1 MNTKEATNRILQLR
15 SLIDR
20 HNHLYF
26 VENDPEIGDGQFDR
40 LMLELRSLESSF
52 PDLITHQSPTQRVG
66 AAPLA
71 GFSEI
76 SHALPM
82 LSLSNAFSD
91 TDLSAWYQRLY
102 SMLDDTDFEM
112 ACELKYDG
120 LAVSLLYEQ
129 GLFTRGATRGNGVTG
144 EDVTLNLKTIK
155 TIPLRLHGE
164 FPDLLE
170 VRGEVY
176 FPKSEFIKFNAQ
188 REQEGLQTYANPR
201 NTAAG
206 SLRQLD
212 SNVTAER
219 PLDMFVYSLAQIEDN
234 MSFNTQLETLDYLKS
249 LGFKVNPNNSLAKT
263 VSKVVEYHRIWIQ
276 NLSSLDYDCDGIVVK
291 VNRLDYQQHLGNIG
305 REPRWAIAY
314 KFPAIQAQTRLM
326 DIRLNVG
333 RTGSIN
339 PYALLDPVEVGGVI
353 VKQATLHNS
362 DYIYSKDLRIGDW
375 VVIERA
381 GEVIPQIVRSD
392 KEKRTGNE
400 TPFTMPVSCP
410 SCNEELVN
418 RTDEAAIYCTNST
431 CPAQL
436 ERLVEHFVSKGAMDI
451 EGMGGKVG
459 ISLIQSGLIADVAD
473 IYFLQ
478 KEKLEEIDRMGEK
491 STDNLLKAIN
501 ESKKQPTA
509 RILTSL
515 GIPHVGSEIS
525 YLLMNKFTSIDEL
538 IASDQETLLNIPS
551 IGPKI
556 SESIAEYFS
565 KPNNNRMIEKLRLAG
580 LNMVSE
586 SIIDSENSNLLAD
599 LRFVVTGRLDNY
611 SRTEIQDLIKKHGGK
626 VSSSISKGTDYLL
639 AGQDGGSKLDTASSL
654 GIQIITETEFESL
667 IDNRES

>member
-1 MNTKEATNRILQLR
+1 MDIKDATNRIIELR
-15 SLIDR
+15 SIIDR

-26 VENDPEIGDGQFDR
+26 VENNPEIGDGQFDR
-40 LMLELRSLESSF
+40 LMLELRTLEDSF
-52 PDLITHQSPTQRVG
+52 PDLVTNQSPTQRVG
-66 AAPLA
+66 AAPLT

-76 SHALPM
+76 SHNIPM
-82 LSLSNAFSD
+82 LSLSNAFSNK
-91 TDLSAWYQRLY
+91 DLSAWYQRHY

-129 GLFTRGATRGNGVTG
+129 GLFIQGATRGNGITG
-144 EDVTLNLKTIK
+144 EDVTLNLKTINS
-155 TIPLRLHGE
+155 IPLRLHGE

-188 REQEGLQTYANPR
+188 RELEGLQTYANPR

-212 SNVTAER
+212 SNVTAKR
-219 PLDMFVYSLAQIEDN
+219 PLDIYVYALAQIQSGI
-234 MSFNTQLETLDYLKS
+234 SFNTQLETLDYLKS

-263 VSKVVEYHRIWIQ
+263 VSEVVKYHNIWMQ

-291 VNRLDYQQHLGNIG
+291 VNRLDYQQHLGNVG

-392 KEKRTGNE
+392 KEKRTGSE

-410 SCNEELVN
+410 SCNGALVN
-418 RTDEAAIYCTNST
+418 KADEAAIYCTNAT

-459 ISLIQSGLIADVAD
+459 VSLIQNGLIADVAD

-478 KEKLEEIDRMGEK
+478 KDKLIQIERMGEK
-491 STDNLLKAIN
+491 SADNLLRAIN
-501 ESKKQPTA
+501 KSKKQPPARVLTA
-509 RILTSL
+509 L

-525 YLLMNKFTSIDEL
+525 YLLMDKFTSIDEL

-556 SESIAEYFS
+556 SESVAEYFNN
-565 KPNNNRMIEKLRLAG
+565 PNNSRIIAKFRSAG
-580 LNMVSE
+580 LNMISA
-586 SIIDSENSNLLAD
+586 STSSSENTNLLAN

-611 SRTEIQDLIKKHGGK
+611 SRTEIQDVIKKHGGK

-639 AGQDGGSKLDTASSL
+639 AGQDAGSKLVTASSL
-654 GIQIITETEFESL
+654 GIQVITETEFESL
-667 IDNRES
+667 INNRTG

>member
-1 MNTKEATNRILQLR
+1 MDIKDATNRIIELR
-15 SLIDR
+15 SIIDR

-26 VENDPEIGDGQFDR
+26 VENNPEIGDGQFDR
-40 LMLELRSLESSF
+40 LMLELRTLEDSF
-52 PDLITHQSPTQRVG
+52 PDLVTNQSPTQRVG
-66 AAPLA
+66 AAPLT

-76 SHALPM
+76 SHNIPM
-82 LSLSNAFSD
+82 LSLSNAFSNK
-91 TDLSAWYQRLY
+91 DLSAWYQRHY

-129 GLFTRGATRGNGVTG
+129 GLFIQGATRGNGITG
-144 EDVTLNLKTIK
+144 EDVTLNLKTINS
-155 TIPLRLHGE
+155 IPLRLHGE

-188 REQEGLQTYANPR
+188 RELEGLQTYANPR

-212 SNVTAER
+212 SNVTAKR
-219 PLDMFVYSLAQIEDN
+219 PLDIYVYALAQIQN
-234 MSFNTQLETLDYLKS
+234 GISFNTQLETLDYLKS

-263 VSKVVEYHRIWIQ
+263 VSEVVKYHNIWMQ

-291 VNRLDYQQHLGNIG
+291 VNRLDYQQHLGNVG

-392 KEKRTGNE
+392 KEKRTGSE

-410 SCNEELVN
+410 SCNGALVN
-418 RTDEAAIYCTNST
+418 KAGEAAIYCTNAT

-459 ISLIQSGLIADVAD
+459 VSLIQNGLIADVAD

-478 KEKLEEIDRMGEK
+478 KDKLIQIERMGEK
-491 STDNLLKAIN
+491 SADNLLRAIN
-501 ESKKQPTA
+501 KSKKQPPARVLTA
-509 RILTSL
+509 L

-525 YLLMNKFTSIDEL
+525 YLLMDKFTSIDEL

-556 SESIAEYFS
+556 SESVAEYFNN
-565 KPNNNRMIEKLRLAG
+565 PNNSRIIAKFRSAG
-580 LNMVSE
+580 LNMISA
-586 SIIDSENSNLLAD
+586 STSSSENTNLLAN

-611 SRTEIQDLIKKHGGK
+611 SRTEIQDVIKKHGGK

-639 AGQDGGSKLDTASSL
+639 AGQDAGSKLVTASSL
-654 GIQIITETEFESL
+654 GIQVITETEFESL
-667 IDNRES
+667 INNRTG